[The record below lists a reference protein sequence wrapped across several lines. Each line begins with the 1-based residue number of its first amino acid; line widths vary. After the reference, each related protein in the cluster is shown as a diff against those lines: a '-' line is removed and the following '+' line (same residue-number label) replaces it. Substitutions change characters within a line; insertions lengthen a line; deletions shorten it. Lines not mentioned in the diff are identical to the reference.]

1 MTLKTFIQ
9 TFIKPNSIV
18 RLWTKTDGGHQ
29 PIPINDD
36 NEYLDMEWSVAKG
49 EHIDK
54 EVLYIADI
62 FGLDTAYP
70 EAINIVIKD

>member
-9 TFIKPNSIV
+9 TFVKTNSIV

-49 EHIDK
+49 EHVDK
-54 EVLYIADI
+54 EVLYVADI
-62 FGLDTAYP
+62 SVSNTEYP
-70 EAINIVIKD
+70 EAINIVIEN